1 MKQSRFWL
9 TAIGLA
15 LLCSGLTFV
24 LTYARFAPRSG
35 EEAVNH
41 LGAAA
46 GKAQEVQEKIDT
58 YFIDEYDET
67 KMTDAV
73 AEAMVDATGDRW
85 SYYISAEDLES
96 YFENVS
102 NSYVGIGVTVTIDE
116 EQGLLVEEVTKDSP
130 AARAGILPGDVIT
143 AVEGVS
149 TVELGLPES
158 RNRIRGK
165 EGTKVTITVSHD
177 GESAD
182 LFLTRESIRTEVVS
196 YELLDGGVGYIR
208 IANFDE
214 TCSKQSIAAIEDLR
228 AQGADLLLFD
238 VRFNPGGLKDE
249 LCKLLDYL
257 LPEGIIFQS
266 VNYKGREEITRSDA
280 SCLELPM
287 AVLINQDSYSAAEF
301 FAAALQEYGVATVVG
316 TKTVGKGFYQQT
328 YLLSDGSA
336 VALSSGRYCT
346 PNGVSLAGV
355 GITPDVEIE
364 LDEDT
369 YYDLYRGTLS
379 REDDPQ
385 FQAALSALKERN
397 LP

>member
-15 LLCSGLTFV
+15 LLCSSLTFV
-24 LTYARFAPRSG
+24 LTYARFAPQT
-35 EEAVNH
+35 EEEPNR
-41 LGAAA
+41 LGAVAS
-46 GKAQEVQEKIDT
+46 KALEVQQTIDT

-85 SYYISAEDLES
+85 SYYISAADLNS

-102 NSYVGIGVTVTIDE
+102 NSYVGIGVTVSYDE

-149 TVELGLPES
+149 TAELGLPES
-158 RNRIRGK
+158 RNRIRG
-165 EGTKVTITVSHD
+165 EAGTKVTITVLHD

-182 LFLTRESIRTEVVS
+182 LFLTRESIQTEVVS
-196 YELLDGGVGYIR
+196 FELLDGHVGYIR
-208 IANFDE
+208 IANFDD
-214 TCSKQSIAAIEDLR
+214 SSARQAMAAIEDLR
-228 AQGADLLLFD
+228 AKGADRLLFD
-238 VRFNPGGLKDE
+238 VRFNPGGLKTE

-266 VNYKGREEITRSDA
+266 VNYRGKEEIVRSDA
-280 SCLELPM
+280 KCVDLPM
-287 AVLINQDSYSAAEF
+287 AVLVNEDSYSAAEF
-301 FAAALQEYGVATVVG
+301 FAAALQEYGAAKVVG

-336 VALSSGRYCT
+336 IALSSGRYCT
-346 PNGVSLAGV
+346 PKGVSLAGV
-355 GITPDVEIE
+355 GITPDIE
-364 LDEDT
+364 VALDDDT
-369 YYDLYRGTLS
+369 YYALYRGSLAF
-379 REDDPQ
+379 EDDPQ
-385 FQAALSALKERN
+385 LQAALSALAAWN